1 MVRVFITGSTDG
13 IGQAA
18 AKLLAEQGHQ
28 VVLHARNA
36 DRAASAKAA
45 IPNAAAILVG
55 NLSSIEET
63 KKLAKDANNAGPFDV
78 VVHNAG
84 IGYGSTAS
92 REITSDKISAVFAVN
107 TLAPYIL
114 TCLMDKPKS
123 RLLFMSSDSH
133 YSGDE
138 TLKNATQSHSYGNT
152 KLHDTMLA
160 KAFAR
165 RWADIQVLSMHPGW
179 VKTKMGGSS
188 APVQLSEPAKALA
201 SWVAGEGSL
210 TKVTS
215 DRLSPSA
222 RPQTDRPAILARPTD
237 RTDRSVWVVWVGLG
251 WPKWPT
257 VSVPLLAHCA
267 LGNKVKAKVKVCLL
281 NLARP
286 HLLENCCKYSRR
298 APYMCFHT
306 HIMKPSSR
314 TSSPVP
320 SIPQSLASYLPPT
333 STDTTPEATV
343 DDAPQCEFD
352 IDWENIWHCGKRLVG
367 VKKRPRHR
375 RVVGT
380 KMKESWIYRH
390 GANLEHKGV
399 RYWLCRLCHEK
410 RSYSTALYASSG
422 TAHAARHLL
431 RQHQIAEFGDSSPSL
446 TTPFTLAA
454 ASASSSVRPLSRQA
468 SLGFQLGSHFDERS
482 WKARFV
488 DWIILEDVTFRQA
501 SSERLRWLIANGGEL
516 ASQLLPE
523 HHTTVCSWI
532 RLTFESRRQIIFN
545 LVKDAKSS
553 VHLSFDLWT
562 ASNGFHYIGIV
573 GHFVDSEGEKRDV
586 LLGLPRLVG
595 PHSGENMA
603 SYVKEVINQYEM
615 GSKLGYFML
624 DNAESN
630 DTCLETLARWFPMD
644 VSRRRLR
651 CIGHIINLVVRAVIF
666 GSNVSKFEAELRG
679 ATDEFSFEIWAK
691 KGAVGRLHN
700 LATYIRRTDQ
710 RRQALRRLQT
720 ELAGDDAIFT
730 LEIVVDGKTRWNSIY
745 VMIKRGMRICLSLT
759 SVEHLLTW
767 DRLILALELR
777 SAIELYQ
784 SRWQKPKNDPVHRDL
799 TKDFL
804 SAVDWAELE
813 RFHDFLKPFY
823 ILTKTMEGNASKPGA
838 EGGHGA
844 VWETLKTMDY
854 LFVKFKQAAE
864 ETQFEEPSHF
874 KSGIDCGWAKL
885 EDYYIK
891 TDRTPIYRAALAL
904 HPSYGYDYFERHWK
918 NAMDRPQWYS
928 DMQSAVGSLFDEYV
942 RQAEVETQAQAG
954 LLEDEAD
961 EIEADVNDY
970 SSFGKRS
977 IRSLH
982 TQRKKVKAVSDLDLF
997 QTRPIY
1003 PQDLD
1008 VANPLEWWNRHQLE
1022 YPVLYRMALDLFSI
1036 PGMSADCERVFSQTK
1051 KMITDERNRL
1061 APEVVEADQLQK
1073 HWLMRGLV
1081 V

>member
-1 MVRVFITGSTDG
+1 
-13 IGQAA
+13 
-18 AKLLAEQGHQ
+18 
-28 VVLHARNA
+28 
-36 DRAASAKAA
+36 
-45 IPNAAAILVG
+45 
-55 NLSSIEET
+55 
-63 KKLAKDANNAGPFDV
+63 
-78 VVHNAG
+78 
-84 IGYGSTAS
+84 
-92 REITSDKISAVFAVN
+92 
-107 TLAPYIL
+107 
-114 TCLMDKPKS
+114 
-123 RLLFMSSDSH
+123 
-133 YSGDE
+133 
-138 TLKNATQSHSYGNT
+138 
-152 KLHDTMLA
+152 
-160 KAFAR
+160 
-165 RWADIQVLSMHPGW
+165 
-179 VKTKMGGSS
+179 
-188 APVQLSEPAKALA
+188 
-201 SWVAGEGSL
+201 
-210 TKVTS
+210 
-215 DRLSPSA
+215 
-222 RPQTDRPAILARPTD
+222 
-237 RTDRSVWVVWVGLG
+237 
-251 WPKWPT
+251 
-257 VSVPLLAHCA
+257 
-267 LGNKVKAKVKVCLL
+267 
-281 NLARP
+281 
-286 HLLENCCKYSRR
+286 
-298 APYMCFHT
+298 
-306 HIMKPSSR
+306 
-314 TSSPVP
+314 
-320 SIPQSLASYLPPT
+320 
-333 STDTTPEATV
+333 
-343 DDAPQCEFD
+343 
-352 IDWENIWHCGKRLVG
+352 
-367 VKKRPRHR
+367 
-375 RVVGT
+375 
-380 KMKESWIYRH
+380 
-390 GANLEHKGV
+390 
-399 RYWLCRLCHEK
+399 
-410 RSYSTALYASSG
+410 
-422 TAHAARHLL
+422 
-431 RQHQIAEFGDSSPSL
+431 
-446 TTPFTLAA
+446 
-454 ASASSSVRPLSRQA
+454 
-468 SLGFQLGSHFDERS
+468 
-482 WKARFV
+482 V

-553 VHLSFDLWT
+553 VHLSVDLWT

-710 RRQALRRLQT
+710 RRQALRRLQA

-759 SVEHLLTW
+759 SVEHLLTR

-1022 YPVLYRMALDLFSI
+1022 YPVLYRMALDLFSM

>member
-1 MVRVFITGSTDG
+1 MI
-13 IGQAA
+13 
-18 AKLLAEQGHQ
+18 
-28 VVLHARNA
+28 
-36 DRAASAKAA
+36 
-45 IPNAAAILVG
+45 
-55 NLSSIEET
+55 
-63 KKLAKDANNAGPFDV
+63 
-78 VVHNAG
+78 
-84 IGYGSTAS
+84 
-92 REITSDKISAVFAVN
+92 
-107 TLAPYIL
+107 
-114 TCLMDKPKS
+114 
-123 RLLFMSSDSH
+123 
-133 YSGDE
+133 
-138 TLKNATQSHSYGNT
+138 
-152 KLHDTMLA
+152 
-160 KAFAR
+160 
-165 RWADIQVLSMHPGW
+165 
-179 VKTKMGGSS
+179 
-188 APVQLSEPAKALA
+188 
-201 SWVAGEGSL
+201 
-210 TKVTS
+210 
-215 DRLSPSA
+215 
-222 RPQTDRPAILARPTD
+222 
-237 RTDRSVWVVWVGLG
+237 
-251 WPKWPT
+251 
-257 VSVPLLAHCA
+257 
-267 LGNKVKAKVKVCLL
+267 
-281 NLARP
+281 
-286 HLLENCCKYSRR
+286 
-298 APYMCFHT
+298 
-306 HIMKPSSR
+306 PSSR

-390 GANLEHKGV
+390 GANLEHKG
-399 RYWLCRLCHEK
+399 
-410 RSYSTALYASSG
+410 
-422 TAHAARHLL
+422 
-431 RQHQIAEFGDSSPSL
+431 
-446 TTPFTLAA
+446 
-454 ASASSSVRPLSRQA
+454 
-468 SLGFQLGSHFDERS
+468 
-482 WKARFV
+482 
-488 DWIILEDVTFRQA
+488 
-501 SSERLRWLIANGGEL
+501 
-516 ASQLLPE
+516 
-523 HHTTVCSWI
+523 
-532 RLTFESRRQIIFN
+532 
-545 LVKDAKSS
+545 
-553 VHLSFDLWT
+553 
-562 ASNGFHYIGIV
+562 
-573 GHFVDSEGEKRDV
+573 
-586 LLGLPRLVG
+586 
-595 PHSGENMA
+595 
-603 SYVKEVINQYEM
+603 
-615 GSKLGYFML
+615 
-624 DNAESN
+624 
-630 DTCLETLARWFPMD
+630 
-644 VSRRRLR
+644 
-651 CIGHIINLVVRAVIF
+651 
-666 GSNVSKFEAELRG
+666 
-679 ATDEFSFEIWAK
+679 
-691 KGAVGRLHN
+691 
-700 LATYIRRTDQ
+700 
-710 RRQALRRLQT
+710 T

-745 VMIKRGMRICLSLT
+745 VMIKR
-759 SVEHLLTW
+759 
-767 DRLILALELR
+767 ALELR